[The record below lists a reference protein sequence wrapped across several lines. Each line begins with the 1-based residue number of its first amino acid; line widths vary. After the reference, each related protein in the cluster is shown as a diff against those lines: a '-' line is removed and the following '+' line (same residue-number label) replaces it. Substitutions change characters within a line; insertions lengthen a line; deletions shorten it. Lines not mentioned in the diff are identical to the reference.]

1 MNRIC
6 KVREGYIK
14 TKINLKLQHIQKL
27 ISKMKEERRKGKVM
41 ALTSH
46 KAQAGTRKVTLV
58 PPQAKS
64 EEEKGR
70 KEDKTVRVY
79 SRRDSFLSQ

>member
-1 MNRIC
+1 
-6 KVREGYIK
+6 
-14 TKINLKLQHIQKL
+14 
-27 ISKMKEERRKGKVM
+27 M

-46 KAQAGTRKVTLV
+46 KAQAGTRKITLV

>member
-14 TKINLKLQHIQKL
+14 TKINKKNLNLKLQHIQKL

-41 ALTSH
+41 ALTTH
-46 KAQAGTRKVTLV
+46 KAQAGTRKITLV

-64 EEEKGR
+64 EEETGR
-70 KEDKTVRVY
+70 KEDKTVRV
-79 SRRDSFLSQ
+79 